1 MRAGPGGGCQRWG
14 GRCRDGSAA
23 ACFIPRP
30 EGMLLCSVLAFELDL
45 GLGAVKLLVSQKAH
59 LDNTVAWC

>member
-1 MRAGPGGGCQRWG
+1 MAVGAGGGVG
-14 GRCRDGSAA
+14 AAGDGSAA
-23 ACFIPRP
+23 ACFIPRL